1 MISFGQLSLTVE
13 ENAGQFTMCVVK
25 STATQFSVSADI
37 SITDI
42 STTPILGEFY
52 PVIQFSLTAQQCTIL
67 NVRYTDYDPSSIPG
81 TITITSAE
89 DLVCFNGTIN
99 DDVLG
104 FEGNE
109 QFRLTLSN
117 PSPSEVFIGQGMTT
131 ITIQDNDSQCF
142 RTYE

>member
-25 STATQFSVSADI
+25 STSTQFSVSADI
-37 SITDI
+37 SIMDL

-52 PVIQFSLTAQQCTIL
+52 PVIQFSSTAQQCT
-67 NVRYTDYDPSSIPG
+67 VPYTDYDPNSIPG
-81 TITITSAE
+81 TITIMSAE

-104 FEGNE
+104 FEGDE
-109 QFRLTLSN
+109 QFSLTLSN

-131 ITIQDNDSQCF
+131 ITIQDNDGQC
-142 RTYE
+142 TEALV

>member
-37 SITDI
+37 SITDL

-52 PVIQFSLTAQQCTIL
+52 PVIQFSSTVQQCT
-67 NVRYTDYDPSSIPG
+67 VQHTDYDPSSIPG

-104 FEGNE
+104 FEGDE

-131 ITIQDNDSQCF
+131 ITIQDNDGQCS
-142 RTYE
+142 EALV